1 MDIGVSESEMKHL
14 KYRNKL
20 QEISK
25 NSRALNNEIG
35 FVKKK
40 IEEIKS
46 DINQLENNLQFF
58 SNVKDDN
65 PMVTDVKNKI
75 EFYKSQLMDW
85 NQKLISIKKV
95 VQ

>member
-1 MDIGVSESEMKHL
+1 MKHL

-46 DINQLENNLQFF
+46 DMNQLENNLGGIRL
-58 SNVKDDN
+58 
-65 PMVTDVKNKI
+65 TDKTLFMSRPAPNKEALPI
-75 EFYKSQLMDW
+75 TT
-85 NQKLISIKKV
+85 
-95 VQ
+95 